1 MLFKNETKES
11 VMVRL
16 DDKKEKTGYSW
27 KTVNPGKEI
36 DLRQDIGENSG
47 FTVVEK
53 PDIKKSKSE
62 KAKEEGIENKKNKDG
77 KYSKTDLID
86 LKKPEQIK
94 ILKELGVSEEDIKKL
109 KTEDKR
115 VAKILKI
122 QNAKDNK

>member
-1 MLFKNETKES
+1 MLFINEKKES
-11 VMVRL
+11 IMIRL

-115 VAKILKI
+115 VAMILKL
-122 QNAKDNK
+122 QDGKDNK